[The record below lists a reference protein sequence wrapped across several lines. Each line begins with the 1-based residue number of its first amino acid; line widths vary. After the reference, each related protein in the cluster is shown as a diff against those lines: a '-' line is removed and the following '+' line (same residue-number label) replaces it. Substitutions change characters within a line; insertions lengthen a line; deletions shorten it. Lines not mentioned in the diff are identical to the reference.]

1 MKTKSSPSRYR
12 YCISRLST
20 LATST
25 RTPALNVLSTTL
37 PDSTFFSLV
46 RTKAP
51 PLPGLT
57 CWKST
62 TLQSA
67 PSMLSVMP
75 FLRSLV
81 VATSVCL
88 LHASGTR
95 CESEH
100 QQFLGGRGEY
110 FRWSRCARPGC
121 AGLAGSCRPAGA
133 FADDEGV
140 LDPDTA
146 LAGQVDPRLD
156 RDGDPFCKSTC
167 TARSHQRRFVH
178 LETDT
183 MSQSMTEMPG
193 ITGCSYDVSGSRV
206 DQGDVRAGHG
216 GFNPGQL
223 RGCDK
228 LIDLPLP
235 CGRLAQCDC
244 PGHVGV
250 VAVEAGTA
258 VDRDQV
264 AAGERPCAR
273 RVVRD
278 RAIWPAGHDGVEG
291 HAFRT
296 KVDHGPLQH
305 DGEASLRPAGLD
317 LGKHRSKGLVCDR
330 AGSRQ
335 QLDLA
340 LVLDRPEL
348 LDDVAEWHE

>member
-1 MKTKSSPSRYR
+1 MKRKSSPSRYK

-75 FLRSLV
+75 FFRSLV

-110 FRWSRCARPGC
+110 FRWSRCARPGR
-121 AGLAGSCRPAGA
+121 AGLAGSCRRAGA
-133 FADDEGV
+133 SADDEGV

-156 RDGDPFCKSTC
+156 RDGDPFLQSTC
-167 TARSHQRRFVH
+167 PARSHQRRFVH
-178 LETDT
+178 LEANTV
-183 MSQSMTEMPG
+183 SQSMTEMPG
-193 ITGCSYDVSGSRV
+193 IAGRGYQVPGSRV
-206 DQGDVRAGHG
+206 DDGDVRAGHG
-216 GFNPGQL
+216 GFDPGQL
-223 RGCDK
+223 RGCHQVV
-228 LIDLPLP
+228 DLPLP
-235 CGRLAQCDC
+235 GGRLAQRDR

-264 AAGERPCAR
+264 AARECPSTR

-291 HAFRT
+291 QAFRT

-305 DGEASLRPAGLD
+305 DGEAALRPAGLD
-317 LGKHRSKGLVCDR
+317 LG
-330 AGSRQ
+330 
-335 QLDLA
+335 
-340 LVLDRPEL
+340 
-348 LDDVAEWHE
+348 